1 VVALSGELGSGKT
14 TFTQGFAEGLGITS
28 RILSPTF
35 ILMRSYEL
43 EDPGRS
49 FYHIDL
55 YRLEGGIKEEMANL
69 GIFDIFDDPND
80 IVLIEWAEKAEGLL
94 PEKTVWVRFDRI
106 NENERKI
113 EATDF

>member
-1 VVALSGELGSGKT
+1 MVALSGELGSGKT

-35 ILMRSYEL
+35 ILMRFYEL
-43 EDPGRS
+43 EGWGRS

-55 YRLEGGIKEEMANL
+55 YRLEAGIREEMANL
-69 GIFDIFDDPND
+69 GIFDIFGDPNN

-94 PEKTVWVRFDRI
+94 PENTVWVKFDRI

-113 EATDF
+113 TVTDF